1 MKIYQYFVKRRLS
14 FLIFYYVTSQ
24 NTAFFMYRC
33 KKNIKYYL
41 LLNLIIC
48 WGLFNAY
55 ANLYLRFF
63 DKILFGGWKKNL
75 FFLND
80 FTKQRPILAFN
91 YFLWFFFWT
100 FSVKLGKNVMTS
112 TKVIQSLKLGVN
124 NCVIWL
130 CLRTCQRFS
139 RQVFDFLIK
148 KILRKNKIVVLLNH
162 FYLLINLKNNK

>member
-1 MKIYQYFVKRRLS
+1 MLLRRTQLS
-14 FLIFYYVTSQ
+14 LC
-24 NTAFFMYRC
+24 TAV

-63 DKILFGGWKKNL
+63 DKILFGWWKKNL
-75 FFLND
+75 FFND

-91 YFLWFFFWT
+91 YSLWFFFCIS
-100 FSVKLGKNVMTS
+100 SVKLGKNVMTP
-112 TKVIQSLKLGVN
+112 KRVIQSLKFGVN

-130 CLRTCQRFS
+130 CISTCQRFS
-139 RQVFDFLIK
+139 GQVFDFLIK
-148 KILRKNKIVVLLNH
+148 KNTSEKQNCCSSIPFLSIDKS
-162 FYLLINLKNNK
+162 